1 MYKFN
6 PFSIY
11 PFATGIG
18 IVLLGLFVVI
28 NNLKGYANR
37 AFGLFCFVFS
47 IWLFGF
53 SFQYSSANEATGIF
67 WSRIVYLGV
76 CFASAAFYHF
86 IRAFLKIKTK
96 KWIPLFLYLLS
107 SIFFY
112 LCWIRNGLLDG
123 VYKYYWGYFPK
134 KGPLHPIFIVY
145 IICVS
150 AYTLT
155 ILFKRYRE
163 TRKLSPSEG
172 NRIRYVFIAF
182 AIGNI
187 VMVNFFPTYGVPIF
201 PIADLAMSAL
211 MIVIAYAIV
220 RHQLLDI
227 EVIIKKTLVFAGLLA
242 SVFLMLI
249 LPTLII
255 QEYLFRGA
263 GIGGRLIG
271 LSISG
276 IIIIFTMRKIESSLI
291 NVTDRYLFQKKYDY
305 KELLKTFTEE
315 VLTVLDLRQLIALTK
330 DKLTEIIKME
340 SCDVSL
346 FDDEKETPIITAKG
360 ERIIPLTLNNRNI
373 GVLKL
378 GKKKSDEDYTQDDM
392 DILLPLAR
400 TLAIAI
406 SNAQLFDELGKAQAE
421 AAQKEKMATIG
432 TLAAGM
438 AHEIRNPITTIK
450 VFSEYLPDK
459 LKEPAFMSKYK
470 NIVIKEIDKIDHII
484 QTMVDFSTSDAPSE
498 VNDVSLNEAVDDV
511 VVLIGLDINTVDRIK
526 FVKNILPSLPK
537 IRVNKK
543 DLDEILLNLI
553 QNAIHAIKD
562 KGIITFSASEDKN
575 SVRLGIQDTGCG
587 MSEDVLKHIFSPF
600 FTTKSKGFGLGL
612 FVVKELVKRNSGKV
626 FVESKVGEGT
636 KFDLEFQKA
645 R

>member
-406 SNAQLFDELGKAQAE
+406 SNAQLFDELGKAQVE
-421 AAQKEKMATIG
+421 AAQREKMATIG

-438 AHEIRNPITTIK
+438 AHEIRNPITTIRT
-450 VFSEYLPDK
+450 FADYLPERFKDTDFINRFQK
-459 LKEPAFMSKYK
+459 LIP
-470 NIVIKEIDKIDHII
+470 KEIGKIETIAQSLLELSYAGEGSESKENFDIYDSIKAICSLLEMQYRYSGFHISYDINGSAMIFANKNQIHEAFFNIITYIFAETSKGSTVEIEVRKNGENVSVFIRDKGLII
-484 QTMVDFSTSDAPSE
+484 SDYIIRDVFEPVSKMTLGRRGFGFRLLISKQIVEKNGGSLAIISDAGKGAE
-498 VNDVSLNEAVDDV
+498 V
-511 VVLIGLDINTVDRIK
+511 IIK
-526 FVKNILPSLPK
+526 F
-537 IRVNKK
+537 
-543 DLDEILLNLI
+543 
-553 QNAIHAIKD
+553 
-562 KGIITFSASEDKN
+562 
-575 SVRLGIQDTGCG
+575 
-587 MSEDVLKHIFSPF
+587 
-600 FTTKSKGFGLGL
+600 
-612 FVVKELVKRNSGKV
+612 
-626 FVESKVGEGT
+626 
-636 KFDLEFQKA
+636 
-645 R
+645 

>member
-1 MYKFN
+1 M
-6 PFSIY
+6 SIY
-11 PFATGIG
+11 AISSFSASFILYGLAIFVYLNSRKKFLNRIYAIQSIVIGSWIFGCFGESVIKNYQFIFVWDKALNIFA
-18 IVLLGLFVVI
+18 
-28 NNLKGYANR
+28 
-37 AFGLFCFVFS
+37 VFS
-47 IWLFGF
+47 IPVFVHTYYAILGYRSDKYVKFFYFLAIALAIISFNPMYINGVEYRYGVRYISKPGPLYSIFIGGVMYGF
-53 SFQYSSANEATGIF
+53 
-67 WSRIVYLGV
+67 
-76 CFASAAFYHF
+76 
-86 IRAFLKIKTK
+86 
-96 KWIPLFLYLLS
+96 LLS
-107 SIFFY
+107 LI
-112 LCWIRNGLLDG
+112 
-123 VYKYYWGYFPK
+123 
-134 KGPLHPIFIVY
+134 
-145 IICVS
+145 
-150 AYTLT
+150 
-155 ILFKRYRE
+155 
-163 TRKLSPSEG
+163 KLSKAMKTSDSHKKLQLK
-172 NRIRYVFIAF
+172 YVLIATICMFIA
-182 AIGNI
+182 AII
-187 VMVNFFPTYGVPIF
+187 Y
-201 PIADLAMSAL
+201 LAMVLDIAISPL
-211 MIVIAYAIV
+211 DNTLNSLYGILIAYAIV
-220 RHQLLDI
+220 RHQLMDI

-255 QEYLFRGA
+255 QEHLFRGA
-263 GIGGRLIG
+263 GIGARLIG
-271 LSISG
+271 LTISG
-276 IIIIFTMRKIESSLI
+276 IIIIFTMRRIESSLI
-291 NVTDRYLFQKKYDY
+291 NITDKYLFQKKYDY

-315 VLTVLDLRQLIALTK
+315 VLTVLDLRQLIDLTK

-340 SCDVSL
+340 SCDVLL
-346 FDDEKETPIITAKG
+346 FDDEKETPTTASKG
-360 ERIIPLTLNNRNI
+360 ERIISLTLNNRNI

-406 SNAQLFDELGKAQAE
+406 SNAHLFDELGKAQAE

-484 QTMVDFSTSDAPSE
+484 QTMVDFSTSDVPSE

-511 VVLIGLDINTVDRIK
+511 VVLIGLDINTIDRIE

-562 KGIITFSASEDKN
+562 KGIITFSVSEDKN
-575 SVRLGIQDTGCG
+575 SVRLEIKDTGCG

-612 FVVKELVKRNSGKV
+612 FVVKELVKRNGGKV

-636 KFDLEFQKA
+636 RFDLEFQKA